1 MGVPGFFAWLQ
12 KNKKKLLTNNLIIKT
27 MNKKI
32 DYLMLD
38 TNCLL
43 HPCVAFILGKY
54 AKNEITI
61 DSTKSIRVQLE
72 ELIWERIRFTMDDM
86 ILRLKPEFVY
96 IAIDGVAPMGKI
108 LQQRQRRY
116 KYLFDKKIKLV
127 EEKSNNYANFD
138 VIDEEIEYMTKE
150 GISVPYKPI
159 SSIELTPGTDYMERL
174 HKLMIKYLDEL
185 KKSNIK
191 CVYSSYHEPGE
202 GEHKILQYIKKNVD
216 PINTVIV
223 YGLDADLLFL
233 ALSTGTEYNLYV
245 MREQQIFNNKEPDFD
260 DYIDYNYVEIVQLHK
275 IIENLNI
282 NTEDFI
288 VICYLVGNDF
298 LPGLLTTDIKKGGLD
313 KILSAYETVKKIYNK
328 EEFKN
333 IIKINLIDGKRIIKI
348 NHDFLREL
356 FCQLS
361 WTEKWIWSNI
371 NRDKLL
377 DRNYNDEEEL
387 HKMKYQK
394 CEDKIKNLNKFVCG
408 ETSNIECLDRI
419 EFSSGVEYYN
429 YYLGLNEMV
438 IDNKIIQKM
447 VKDYITGIE
456 WCINYYLDDCVS
468 WKWGYNFAVAPLIL
482 DIIKY
487 YPKKIILPKVE
498 CELNPIEQFIL
509 AIPPETYKYVIS
521 TKIID
526 KLKKQKRIGYMFPE
540 SFDLDINKESLYW
553 KCQVKIP
560 MVEYEEYIS
569 VIKLLNITDVKNKI
583 EQSIKNFY

>member
-1 MGVPGFFAWLQ
+1 M
-12 KNKKKLLTNNLIIKT
+12 
-27 MNKKI
+27 
-32 DYLMLD
+32 
-38 TNCLL
+38 
-43 HPCVAFILGKY
+43 
-54 AKNEITI
+54 
-61 DSTKSIRVQLE
+61 
-72 ELIWERIRFTMDDM
+72 
-86 ILRLKPEFVY
+86 
-96 IAIDGVAPMGKI
+96 
-108 LQQRQRRY
+108 
-116 KYLFDKKIKLV
+116 
-127 EEKSNNYANFD
+127 
-138 VIDEEIEYMTKE
+138 
-150 GISVPYKPI
+150 
-159 SSIELTPGTDYMERL
+159 
-174 HKLMIKYLDEL
+174 
-185 KKSNIK
+185 
-191 CVYSSYHEPGE
+191 
-202 GEHKILQYIKKNVD
+202 
-216 PINTVIV
+216 
-223 YGLDADLLFL
+223 
-233 ALSTGTEYNLYV
+233 
-245 MREQQIFNNKEPDFD
+245 
-260 DYIDYNYVEIVQLHK
+260 HK

-498 CELNPIEQFIL
+498 CELNPIEQLIL

>member
-348 NHDFLREL
+348 NHDF
-356 FCQLS
+356 
-361 WTEKWIWSNI
+361 
-371 NRDKLL
+371 
-377 DRNYNDEEEL
+377 
-387 HKMKYQK
+387 
-394 CEDKIKNLNKFVCG
+394 
-408 ETSNIECLDRI
+408 
-419 EFSSGVEYYN
+419 
-429 YYLGLNEMV
+429 
-438 IDNKIIQKM
+438 
-447 VKDYITGIE
+447 
-456 WCINYYLDDCVS
+456 
-468 WKWGYNFAVAPLIL
+468 
-482 DIIKY
+482 
-487 YPKKIILPKVE
+487 
-498 CELNPIEQFIL
+498 
-509 AIPPETYKYVIS
+509 
-521 TKIID
+521 
-526 KLKKQKRIGYMFPE
+526 
-540 SFDLDINKESLYW
+540 
-553 KCQVKIP
+553 
-560 MVEYEEYIS
+560 
-569 VIKLLNITDVKNKI
+569 
-583 EQSIKNFY
+583 